1 MSLAMSDFEYGV
13 GKSWQTEGV
22 GSFAVTLLTLMGSP
36 SQAATDYHDL
46 STNLPSTDIAR
57 YSPILV
63 MFCFVFFCFETASLC
78 VVLVVPELGHS
89 CLCL

>member
-1 MSLAMSDFEYGV
+1 MSLAMSNFEYGV

-46 STNLPSTDIAR
+46 STNLPSTGIAR

-63 MFCFVFFCFETASLC
+63 IFCFVLRQHLS
-78 VVLVVPELGHS
+78 V
-89 CLCL
+89 